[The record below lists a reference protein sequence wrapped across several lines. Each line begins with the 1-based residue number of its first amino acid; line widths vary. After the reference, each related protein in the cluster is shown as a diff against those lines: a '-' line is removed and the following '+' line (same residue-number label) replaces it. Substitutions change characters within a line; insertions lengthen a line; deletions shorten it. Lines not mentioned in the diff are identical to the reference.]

1 MESLVT
7 RPLEESI
14 ATVGNIESIN
24 SITLEGQSIVIA
36 QFAFGTH
43 MDFAALEMREKID
56 LIKGFLPDGASAPM
70 VLKID
75 PNAQPIVQISLSN
88 SEDLAEKSEYCRRYD

>member
-1 MESLVT
+1 
-7 RPLEESI
+7 
-14 ATVGNIESIN
+14 
-24 SITLEGQSIVIA
+24 
-36 QFAFGTH
+36 

-88 SEDLAEKSEYCRRYD
+88 LEDLAKSQSIAEDMIKPRLERLEGVASVEITGGYENQIEINVKMKRCMDMD